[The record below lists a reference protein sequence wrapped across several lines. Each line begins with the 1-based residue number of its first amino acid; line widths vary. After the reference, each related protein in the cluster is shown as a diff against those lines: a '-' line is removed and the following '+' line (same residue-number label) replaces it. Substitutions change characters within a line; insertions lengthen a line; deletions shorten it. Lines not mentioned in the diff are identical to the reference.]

1 MPKIGSSEPEDQ
13 PAEDNLRN
21 GRRKNELAQQPLRIG
36 ACRKAEAVNP
46 KANHRAESP
55 KRCVPKSGSSEPEG
69 QPAQRKPESKRP
81 PRAAKTTQDERS
93 PSAGRSR
100 ETRGRR
106 SSADTP
112 TNTIEKRDCDTL
124 RPSEASQKVF
134 HHSKSGASEGREEAK
149 KIAEVVVTTWEQIA
163 ESPKFSTRWPKNLE
177 KLRVSAL
184 SSARRFAERACR
196 ERLPRLCKGLIAP
209 RGRERK
215 QFAPTRPQIRN
226 KTAFLLVGL
235 DKDAYICSSD
245 PPAVH
250 SSSGFAWRVRR
261 RRGVVHDNP

>member
-1 MPKIGSSEPEDQ
+1 MPK
-13 PAEDNLRN
+13 N
-21 GRRKNELAQQPLRIG
+21 
-36 ACRKAEAVNP
+36 
-46 KANHRAESP
+46 
-55 KRCVPKSGSSEPEG
+55 GSSEPEG
-69 QPAQRKPESKRP
+69 QPPSGSPNRSGHPERRKPPE
-81 PRAAKTTQDERS
+81 PRAVK
-93 PSAGRSR
+93 PAGRSR